1 MGLGFGAWALG
12 WASRGAEVEMPG
24 RVGETMGG
32 GKERELGTWFGEVF
46 GCFSYAFCSEDV
58 S

>member
-1 MGLGFGAWALG
+1 MGFGAWALG

-46 GCFSYAFCSEDV
+46 CCFSYAFCSEDV